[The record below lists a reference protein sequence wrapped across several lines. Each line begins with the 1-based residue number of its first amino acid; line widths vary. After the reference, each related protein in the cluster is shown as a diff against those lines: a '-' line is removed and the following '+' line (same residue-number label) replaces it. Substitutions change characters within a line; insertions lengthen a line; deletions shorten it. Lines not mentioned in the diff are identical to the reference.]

1 MVNVRRKAIER
12 LYKGTCTIKEFQPV
26 KDPITHI
33 TSKKEVP
40 VLENQPC
47 KLSFEKQTS
56 ATNTNAPAIIA
67 QSTKLF
73 LAPEIVI
80 KAGSKII
87 VSQNGKTIEY
97 SRSGEAAVYM
107 DHQEIALEL
116 FKGYA

>member
-1 MVNVRRKAIER
+1 MNARRKAIER
-12 LYKGTCTIKEFQPV
+12 LYKGVCTIKEFQSI

-33 TSKKEVP
+33 TSNKEVP

-47 KLSFEKQTS
+47 KLSIEKQTS
-56 ATNTNAPAIIA
+56 ATNTNGPAIIA

-73 LAPEIVI
+73 LAPEIIV

-87 VSQNGKTIEY
+87 VSQHGKTNEY
-97 SRSGEAAVYM
+97 ARSGEPTVYM
-107 DHQEIALEL
+107 DHQEIVLEF